1 MSLLRNCYL
10 LLLTYGWL
18 CVNLLS
24 FHVLGLKFC
33 LLLDSIESVFSLQE
47 GMFRCRGYCSAASP
61 KYSQEP
67 FGCSLD
73 ISPFFALA
81 VYHRPTLVVGVTF
94 LSFCNEHRNTSTI
107 SLHLLLQALS
117 GDEEGINS
125 PTSILGSIVE
135 EEIIESY
142 SQTLLAFSVHIYIF
156 QLTIYFICF
165 LDIISNVKGLL

>member
-33 LLLDSIESVFSLQE
+33 LLLDSIESVSSLQE

-94 LSFCNEHRNTSTI
+94 LSFCNVHRNTSTI

-125 PTSILGSIVE
+125 PTSILASIVE
-135 EEIIESY
+135 EQRNRIILSNSPSIFCAHLY
-142 SQTLLAFSVHIYIF
+142 LSAYYIF
-156 QLTIYFICF
+156 HLFSWHYLKC
-165 LDIISNVKGLL
+165 